1 VTHPAGGTPK
11 IELKSLL
18 VAGIKTVE
26 KNNNLAITLPKLFE
40 VLSAIDKTVLEMI
53 SSGTPLSDVLSVL
66 CQIIEERS
74 PGLLCSI
81 LLLDP
86 NRKSLRHGAAPSLP
100 DSYTLAI
107 DGITIGPRVGSCGT
121 AAYRAEPVIVM
132 DIATDP
138 LWSDYR
144 DLALSHGLRA
154 CWSTPIISKDDKVL
168 GTFALYYCEPRG
180 PSQEDLQVIER
191 ATHLAAI
198 AIERQRAEA
207 ERQVMFEIIQGVNV
221 SANLDE
227 LFHLIHQSLKKVIFA
242 ENFFVALYDRR
253 SGLFTFPFFV
263 DQFDPPPPSQK
274 LEKSCTAYVFRA
286 GRPMIITQEFFDQLA
301 ERGEVE
307 LVGTPGPTLLG
318 VPLKTPKET
327 IGVLVAQH
335 YEDGNAYTERE
346 LEFMASVGGQIAV
359 AIDRKRAEEEL
370 RAAETRFRTLV
381 EQLPAITYVA
391 EFGAAGPWSYV
402 SPQIE
407 TLLGFSP
414 AEWMTDSEAWVKCLH
429 PEDRERVLG
438 EEEQSQHS
446 GEPFRSEY
454 RMIARDGRVLWCR
467 DEATV
472 MSDQAMKRNLMLGVI
487 HDITQRRQLEEQLR
501 QSQKMEAVGRLAGGV
516 AHDFNNLLMIIKGN
530 SEMMIEHLGA
540 TERWRKNAGEIDKA
554 ADKAASLTRQL
565 LAFSRMQV
573 IQPKLLDLNGVVG
586 EMAKMLGRL
595 IGDHIELNIVSG
607 ASPGAVKAD
616 QGQIEQV
623 LMNLVINGR
632 DAMPEGGRLT
642 IETANVF
649 LDGAYARQHTEIQP
663 GNYVMMAVS
672 DNGVGMDAE
681 TQAHIF
687 EPFFTTKELGKGTG
701 LGLATVYGAVKQ
713 NGGWIWVYS
722 EPGRGTTFKIYLP
735 QVEQVVSSPGRSR
748 AVGPPLHGSET
759 ILLVEDQDAIRNL
772 ASEFLKGNG
781 YNILEAGD
789 GREALQVAEQHHGE
803 IDLLLT
809 DVVMPRMG
817 GLELAVRL
825 ANLHPQMK
833 VIYMSGYAEYAKDN
847 RKLADSERVILQKP
861 FALDTLARK
870 VREVLAVQGR
880 VALLPK

>member
-1 VTHPAGGTPK
+1 MK
-11 IELKSLL
+11 
-18 VAGIKTVE
+18 
-26 KNNNLAITLPKLFE
+26 KNNKLASTAPKLFE
-40 VLSAIDKTVLEMI
+40 ILSAIDKTVLEMI

-66 CQIIEERS
+66 CRIIEERS

-81 LLLDP
+81 QLLEA
-86 NRKSLRHGAAPSLP
+86 NRKSLRNGAAPSLP
-100 DSYTLAI
+100 DSYTRAI
-107 DGITIGPRVGSCGT
+107 DGTTIGPRVGCCGT
-121 AAYRAEPVIVM
+121 AAYRGQPVIVT

-154 CWSTPIISKDDKVL
+154 CWSTPIISKDDKIL
-168 GTFALYYCEPRG
+168 GTFAMYYREPRG
-180 PSQEDLQVIER
+180 PSQQDLQVIER
-191 ATHLAAI
+191 ATHLSAI

-221 SANLDE
+221 TANLDE
-227 LFHLIHQSLKKVIFA
+227 LFRLIHESLKKVIFA

-301 ERGEVE
+301 ELGEVE
-307 LVGTPGPTLLG
+307 LVGTPGATLLG

-327 IGVLVAQH
+327 IGVFVAQH
-335 YEDGNAYTERE
+335 YEDGNAYTQRE
-346 LEFMASVGGQIAV
+346 LEFMASVGDQIAV

-370 RAAETRFRTLV
+370 RVAETRFRTLV

-391 EFGAAGPWSYV
+391 EFGVAGPWSYV

-414 AEWMTDSEAWVKCLH
+414 AEWMSDPEAWLKSLH
-429 PEDRERVLG
+429 PEDRERVLSQ
-438 EEEQSQHS
+438 EEESQLS
-446 GEPFRSEY
+446 REPFRSEY
-454 RMIARDGRVLWCR
+454 RMIARDGRILWCR

-472 MSDQAMKRNLMLGVI
+472 MSDQTAKRTLMLGVI
-487 HDITQRRQLEEQLR
+487 HDITQHRQLEEQLR

-530 SEMMIEHLGA
+530 SEMMLEYLGA
-540 TERWRKNAGEIDKA
+540 TERSRKNAGEIDKA

-565 LAFSRMQV
+565 LDFSRMQV
-573 IQPKLLDLNGVVG
+573 IQPKLLDLNGVVN
-586 EMAKMLGRL
+586 EMARMLEPL
-595 IGDHIELNIVSG
+595 IGDQIELHIVSDPSLG
-607 ASPGAVKAD
+607 IVRAD
-616 QGQIEQV
+616 QAQIEQV
-623 LMNLVINGR
+623 LMNLVINSR
-632 DAMPEGGRLT
+632 DAMPEGGSLT
-642 IETANVF
+642 IEIANVF
-649 LDGAYARQHTEIQP
+649 LDEAYALRHTEVRP

-672 DNGVGMDAE
+672 DTGLGMDAE

-722 EPGRGTTFKIYLP
+722 EPGHGTIFKIYLP
-735 QVEQVVSSPGRSR
+735 QVKQVVSSPDRSG
-748 AVGPPLHGSET
+748 AVGPPFRGTET
-759 ILLVEDQDAIRNL
+759 ILLVEDQAAIREVT
-772 ASEFLKGNG
+772 SEFLKDSG
-781 YNILEAGD
+781 YIILEAAD
-789 GREALQVAEQHHGE
+789 GIEALQVTEQHHGE

-809 DVVMPRMG
+809 DVVMPRMNG
-817 GLELAVRL
+817 PELAIRL
-825 ANLHPQMK
+825 VNLYPQIK
-833 VIYMSGYAEYAKDN
+833 VIYMSGYTEYAKDN
-847 RKLADSERVILQKP
+847 HKLAGSEKVMLQKP
-861 FALDTLARK
+861 FALVTLARK
-870 VREVLAVQGR
+870 VGEVLAKQGQ

>member
-1 VTHPAGGTPK
+1 
-11 IELKSLL
+11 
-18 VAGIKTVE
+18 
-26 KNNNLAITLPKLFE
+26 
-40 VLSAIDKTVLEMI
+40 
-53 SSGTPLSDVLSVL
+53 
-66 CQIIEERS
+66 
-74 PGLLCSI
+74 
-81 LLLDP
+81 
-86 NRKSLRHGAAPSLP
+86 
-100 DSYTLAI
+100 
-107 DGITIGPRVGSCGT
+107 
-121 AAYRAEPVIVM
+121 
-132 DIATDP
+132 
-138 LWSDYR
+138 
-144 DLALSHGLRA
+144 
-154 CWSTPIISKDDKVL
+154 
-168 GTFALYYCEPRG
+168 
-180 PSQEDLQVIER
+180 
-191 ATHLAAI
+191 LAAI

-221 SANLDE
+221 SSNLDE

-286 GRPMIITQEFFDQLA
+286 GRPTIITQEFFDRLA

-335 YEDGNAYTERE
+335 YEDGNAYSERE

-407 TLLGFSP
+407 TLLGFTP
-414 AEWMTDSEAWVKCLH
+414 AEWRADPEAWVKCLH
-429 PEDRERVLG
+429 PEDRERVLR
-438 EEEQSQHS
+438 EEEHSQHS
-446 GEPFRSEY
+446 REPFRSEY
-454 RMIARDGRVLWCR
+454 RMITRDGQVLWCR

-472 MSDQAMKRNLMLGVI
+472 MSDQTANRNLMLGVI
-487 HDITQRRQLEEQLR
+487 HNITQRRHLEDQLH

-530 SEMMIEHLGA
+530 SEIMLERLGA
-540 TERWRKNAGEIDKA
+540 TERSRKNAGEIDKA
-554 ADKAASLTRQL
+554 ADKGASLTRQL
-565 LAFSRMQV
+565 LAFSRKQV
-573 IQPKLLDLNGVVG
+573 IQPKVLNLRDVVD
-586 EMAKMLGRL
+586 EMANMLERL
-595 IGDHIELNIVSG
+595 IGEHIALNIVSG
-607 ASPGAVKAD
+607 AALGTVKAD

-632 DAMPEGGRLT
+632 DAMPDGGTLT
-642 IETANVF
+642 IEIANIF
-649 LDGAYARQHTEIQP
+649 LDEGYARQHAEVQP
-663 GNYVMMAVS
+663 GSYVMLAIS
-672 DNGVGMDAE
+672 DTGVGMDAE
-681 TQAHIF
+681 TQARIF

-701 LGLATVYGAVKQ
+701 LGLATVYGVVKQ

-722 EPGRGTTFKIYLP
+722 EPGHGTIFKIYLP
-735 QVEQVVSSPGRSR
+735 QVEQAVSSPDRSK
-748 AVGPPLHGSET
+748 ALGPRPHGFET
-759 ILLVEDQDAIRNL
+759 ILLVEDQEAIRDL
-772 ASEFLKGNG
+772 AGEFLKDAG
-781 YNILEAGD
+781 YTILQARD
-789 GREALQVAEQHHGE
+789 GTEALRVADQHHGQ

-809 DVVMPRMG
+809 DVMMPRMG
-817 GLELAVRL
+817 GPELAIRL
-825 ANLHPQMK
+825 TELHPQMK

-847 RKLADSERVILQKP
+847 RRLADSGKVVLQKP

-870 VREVLAVQGR
+870 VSEVLSARGR

>member
-1 VTHPAGGTPK
+1 V
-11 IELKSLL
+11 
-18 VAGIKTVE
+18 V
-26 KNNNLAITLPKLFE
+26 KNNKLATTLPKLVE

-66 CQIIEERS
+66 CRIIEERC

-86 NRKSLRHGAAPSLP
+86 NRKSLRNGAAPSLP
-100 DSYTLAI
+100 DGYTLAI
-107 DGITIGPRVGSCGT
+107 DGITIGERVGSCGT
-121 AAYRAEPVIVM
+121 AAYRGEPVIVE

-168 GTFALYYCEPRG
+168 GTFAMYYREPRG
-180 PSQEDLQVIER
+180 PSRQDLQVIER

-227 LFHLIHQSLKKVIFA
+227 LFRLIHQSLKKVIFA

-253 SGLFTFPFFV
+253 TELFSFPFFV
-263 DQFDPPPPSQK
+263 DQFDSPPPPQK
-274 LEKSCTAYVFRA
+274 LEKSCTAHVFRA
-286 GRPMIITQEFFDQLA
+286 GRPMIITQEFFDRLA
-301 ERGEVE
+301 EQGEVE
-307 LVGTPGPTLLG
+307 LVGTAGPTLLG

-335 YEDGNAYTERE
+335 YQDGNAYTERE
-346 LEFMASVGGQIAV
+346 LEFMASVGGQIAI

-370 RAAETRFRTLV
+370 RTAETRFRTLV

-391 EFGAAGPWSYV
+391 EFGVVGSWSYV

-407 TLLGFSP
+407 TMLGFSP
-414 AEWMTDSEAWVKCLH
+414 AEWMSDPEAWVNCLH
-429 PEDRERVLG
+429 PEDRERVLSQ
-438 EEEQSQHS
+438 EEQSQLNR
-446 GEPFRSEY
+446 EPFRSEY
-454 RMIARDGRVLWCR
+454 RMITRDGRVLWCR

-472 MSDQAMKRNLMLGVI
+472 MSDQVAKRNLKLGVI
-487 HDITQRRQLEEQLR
+487 HDITQHRQLEEQLR

-530 SEMMIEHLGA
+530 SEMMLEHLGA
-540 TERWRKNAGEIDKA
+540 TELSRKNAGEIDKA

-573 IQPKLLDLNGVVG
+573 IQPKLLDLNLVVD
-586 EMAKMLGRL
+586 EMARMLGPL

-607 ASPGAVKAD
+607 ARLGAVKAD

-632 DAMPEGGRLT
+632 DAMPKGGILT
-642 IETANVF
+642 IEIANVF
-649 LDGAYARQHTEIQP
+649 LDQAHACQHAEMRP

-672 DNGVGMDAE
+672 DTGLGMEAE
-681 TQAHIF
+681 TQTHIF

-735 QVEQVVSSPGRSR
+735 QVEQVVDAPDQTR
-748 AVGPPLHGSET
+748 VDGPPLHGSET
-759 ILLVEDQDAIRNL
+759 MLLVEDQDAIRDVV
-772 ASEFLKGNG
+772 SEFLKGSG
-781 YNILEAGD
+781 YTVLEATD
-789 GREALQVAEQHHGE
+789 GIEALQVAEQHDGD

-817 GLELAVRL
+817 GPELAIRL
-825 ANLHPQMK
+825 ANLRPRMK
-833 VIYMSGYAEYAKDN
+833 VIYMSGYTEFAKDN
-847 RKLADSERVILQKP
+847 RKLAESEKIILQKP
-861 FALDTLARK
+861 FALVTLARK
-870 VREVLAVQGR
+870 VREVLGQGR
-880 VALLPK
+880 GALLRK

>member
-1 VTHPAGGTPK
+1 MTHPVGGTPK

-26 KNNNLAITLPKLFE
+26 KNNKLAITLPKLFE

-66 CQIIEERS
+66 CRIIEERS

-107 DGITIGPRVGSCGT
+107 DGITIGPRVGSCGA
-121 AAYRAEPVIVM
+121 AAYRAEPVIVT
-132 DIATDP
+132 DIATDS

-154 CWSTPIISKDDKVL
+154 CWSTPIISKDGKIL
-168 GTFALYYCEPRG
+168 GTFAMYYCEPRG
-180 PSQEDLQVIER
+180 PSRQDLQVIER

-227 LFHLIHQSLKKVIFA
+227 LFRLIHQSLKKVIFA

-263 DQFDPPPPSQK
+263 D
-274 LEKSCTAYVFRA
+274 
-286 GRPMIITQEFFDQLA
+286 PMIITQEFFDQLA
-301 ERGEVE
+301 EQGEVE
-307 LVGTPGPTLLG
+307 LVGTAGATWLG

-414 AEWMTDSEAWVKCLH
+414 AEWMTDPEAWVKCLH

-446 GEPFRSEY
+446 REPFRSEY
-454 RMIARDGRVLWCR
+454 RMITRDGRVLWCR

-472 MSDQAMKRNLMLGVI
+472 MSDQAVKRNLMLGVI

-530 SEMMIEHLGA
+530 SEMMLEQLGA
-540 TERWRKNAGEIDKA
+540 AERSRKNAGEIDKA

-595 IGDHIELNIVSG
+595 IGDDIELNIVSS
-607 ASPGAVKAD
+607 ASLGAVKAD

-632 DAMPEGGRLT
+632 DAMPEGGSLT
-642 IETANVF
+642 IEIANVF
-649 LDGAYARQHTEIQP
+649 LDEAYARRHAEVRP

-672 DNGVGMDAE
+672 DTGVGMDAE

-735 QVEQVVSSPGRSR
+735 QVEQVVSSPDRSR

-772 ASEFLKGNG
+772 ASEFLKGSG
-781 YNILEAGD
+781 YTILEARD
-789 GREALQVAEQHHGE
+789 GIEALQVAEQRHGE

-817 GLELAVRL
+817 GPELAVRL
-825 ANLHPQMK
+825 ADLHPQMK

-847 RKLADSERVILQKP
+847 RKLADSEKVILQKP

-870 VREVLAVQGR
+870 VREVLAAQGR

>member
-1 VTHPAGGTPK
+1 MTHPVGGTPK

-26 KNNNLAITLPKLFE
+26 KNNKLAITLPKLFE

-66 CQIIEERS
+66 CRIIEERS

-107 DGITIGPRVGSCGT
+107 DGITIGPRVGSCGA
-121 AAYRAEPVIVM
+121 AAYRAEPVIVT
-132 DIATDP
+132 DIATDS

-154 CWSTPIISKDDKVL
+154 CWSTPIISKDGKIL
-168 GTFALYYCEPRG
+168 GTFAMYYCEPRG
-180 PSQEDLQVIER
+180 PSRQDLQVIER

-227 LFHLIHQSLKKVIFA
+227 LFRLIHQSLKKVIFA

-301 ERGEVE
+301 EQGEVE
-307 LVGTPGPTLLG
+307 LVGTAGATWLG

-414 AEWMTDSEAWVKCLH
+414 AEWMTDPEAWVKCLH

-446 GEPFRSEY
+446 REPFRSEY
-454 RMIARDGRVLWCR
+454 RMITRDGRVLWCR

-472 MSDQAMKRNLMLGVI
+472 MSDQAVKRNLMLGVI

-530 SEMMIEHLGA
+530 SEMMLEQLGA
-540 TERWRKNAGEIDKA
+540 AERSRKNAGEIDKA

-595 IGDHIELNIVSG
+595 IGDDIELNIVSS
-607 ASPGAVKAD
+607 ASLGAVKAD

-632 DAMPEGGRLT
+632 DAMPEGGSLT
-642 IETANVF
+642 IEIANVF
-649 LDGAYARQHTEIQP
+649 LDEAYARRHAEVRP

-672 DNGVGMDAE
+672 DTGVGMDAE

-735 QVEQVVSSPGRSR
+735 QVEQVVSSPDRSR

-772 ASEFLKGNG
+772 ASEFLKGSG
-781 YNILEAGD
+781 YTILEARD
-789 GREALQVAEQHHGE
+789 GIEALQVAEQRHGE

-817 GLELAVRL
+817 GPELAVRL
-825 ANLHPQMK
+825 ADLHPQMK

-847 RKLADSERVILQKP
+847 RKLADSEKVILQKP

-870 VREVLAVQGR
+870 VREVLAAQGR